1 MHCLSWRGL
10 DRGSVTTVHTAT
22 TETFRRLTS
31 ITRRCPSSCVKRGA
45 GVALSPTV
53 SLAGLSIWFM
63 TGWWIT
69 LVCGLVAMVLATLN
83 VTLHWSSDSGAAALT
98 GGSGVLLAFVVLG
111 TLIEDFM
118 RNAAWVREDLGQLWF
133 GVFTAFVCFTLG
145 VLKAA
150 PWVVSGVLAERHRA
164 DKWRP

>member
-1 MHCLSWRGL
+1 MASCPKVVLRQ
-10 DRGSVTTVHTAT
+10 RQVAY
-22 TETFRRLTS
+22 
-31 ITRRCPSSCVKRGA
+31 RRCTGSGA
-45 GVALSPTV
+45 MLPTM

-69 LVCGLVAMVLATLN
+69 LAFGLVALVLAALN

-111 TLIEDFM
+111 TLIENIV
-118 RNAAWVREDLGQLWF
+118 RNAAWVREDPGQLWL
-133 GVFTAFVCFTLG
+133 GIFTAFVCFTLG

-150 PWVVSGVLAERHRA
+150 PWVILGVLAERDGGAHSPGSLTIDAAGTR
-164 DKWRP
+164 